1 MSDRARIL
9 DIEKSV
15 GLIRERV
22 FNGLTEKIEE
32 VNKEVRWIKKLLV
45 GFLVTALLGMGI
57 LFFQQRSMRFELL
70 EHEIEVTEN
79 D

>member
-1 MSDRARIL
+1 MSDKARIL
-9 DIEKSV
+9 DNEKS
-15 GLIRERV
+15 IAEIKQKI
-22 FNGLTEKIEE
+22 FNGFTEKIEE
-32 VNKEVRWIKKLLV
+32 LNKEVRWVKKLLV

-70 EHEIEVTEN
+70 EHQIEVTEN